1 MPAVRSRSGSIGDDC
16 SVTGLREVLVPSM
29 PLARFRDLIGD
40 ERYETLEAAAARAR
54 TVLDG
59 HTLWNV
65 NSTASG
71 GGVAEMLNV
80 LVGYTRG
87 AGLDVRWL
95 VTQGDEQFFAITKRI
110 HNRIHGV
117 KGDDGDLGP
126 AEAAHYDRITA
137 ENAALL
143 REQLHPG
150 DVALLHDP
158 QTAGLCQH
166 LCESGVHVI
175 WRCHIGS
182 NDTDE
187 WTEQAWSFVVPRVKA
202 ADAFVFS
209 RAQYVPEGIPS
220 YRVHVIPPSIDPF
233 SPKNR
238 ALDPVDVDRIV
249 RRVGIYPGDVE
260 GPAVRFVRGDGTDD
274 VVQHS
279 ASIVGDGPLDPR
291 LPLVVQVSRWDRLK
305 DMQGVMMAFAD
316 GVVGRVAANLA
327 LVGPTV
333 AGVADDPEG
342 AAVLQECTDAW
353 HRLRLEAQTRIRLV
367 SLPMADIEANAL
379 MVNALQR
386 TCTIA
391 VQKSLAEGFGLTVA
405 EAMWKAKP
413 VVASPVGGIV
423 DQIAPGTGVLLDDP
437 RDLDACGSTVAG
449 LLEQPD
455 RMASIGANAVEHVV
469 DHFVGDRH
477 LLQYGTLLAEV
488 LGVNSAE
495 DRSG

>member
-1 MPAVRSRSGSIGDDC
+1 MMANVAR
-16 SVTGLREVLVPSM
+16 LREVLVPSL
-29 PLARFRDLIGD
+29 PLSRFRELIGD

-54 TVLDG
+54 SLLDG
-59 HTLWNV
+59 HTVWNI

-95 VTQGDEQFFAITKRI
+95 VTHGDEQFFAITKRI
-110 HNRIHGV
+110 HNRIHGA

-126 AEAAHYDRITA
+126 AEAAHFERISA

-158 QTAGLCQH
+158 QTAGLCQP
-166 LCESGVHVI
+166 LRDCGVRVL

-182 NDTDE
+182 DHENE
-187 WTEQAWSFVVPRVKA
+187 WTEQAWSSVIPHVRE

-209 RAQYVPEGIPS
+209 RLQYVPEGLARD
-220 YRVHVIPPSIDPF
+220 RVHVIPPSIDPF

-238 ALDPVDVDRIV
+238 ALDPLDVDRIV
-249 RRVGIYPGDVE
+249 RRVGIYPGDVQ
-260 GPAVRFVRGDGTDD
+260 GPAARFVRGDGSDG
-274 VVQHS
+274 VVERP
-279 ASIVGDGPLDPR
+279 ASIVGAGPLDPR
-291 LPLVVQVSRWDRLK
+291 LPLVVQVSRWDHLK
-305 DMQGVMMAFAD
+305 DMQGVMTGFAD

-327 LVGPTV
+327 LVGPSV

-342 AAVLQECTDAW
+342 AEVLQECIDAW
-353 HRLRLEAQTRIRLV
+353 SRLPVEAQACIRLV
-367 SLPMADIEANAL
+367 SLPMDDIEENAL

-423 DQIAPGTGVLLDDP
+423 DQIEPGTGVLLGDP
-437 RDLDACGSTVAG
+437 RDLDAFGRTVAG

-455 RMASIGANAVEHVV
+455 EMASLGANAVEHVV

-477 LLQYGTLLAEV
+477 LLKYGALLAEV
-488 LGVNSAE
+488 LGVSPAE
-495 DRSG
+495 DRSA

>member
-1 MPAVRSRSGSIGDDC
+1 VPIRDDC
-16 SVTGLREVLVPSM
+16 GVTGLREVLLPSL

-54 TVLDG
+54 SRLDG

-71 GGVAEMLNV
+71 GGVAEMLEV

-95 VTQGDEQFFAITKRI
+95 VTHGDQEFFAITKRI

-117 KGDDGDLGP
+117 PGDDGDLGSR
-126 AEAAHYDRITA
+126 ETAHYARITA
-137 ENAALL
+137 ENADLL
-143 REQLHPG
+143 RQQLRPG

-158 QTAGLCQH
+158 QTAGLCGPLREH
-166 LCESGVHVI
+166 GVRVV
-175 WRCHIGS
+175 WRCHIGADHR
-182 NDTDE
+182 NE
-187 WTEQAWSFVVPRVKA
+187 WTEQAWAFLLPHVLEA
-202 ADAFVFS
+202 EAFVFS
-209 RAQYVPEGIPS
+209 LAQYVPEALPPE
-220 YRVHVIPPSIDPF
+220 RVQIIPPSIDPF

-249 RRVGIYPGDVE
+249 RRVGLYPGDIE
-260 GPAVRFVRGDGTDD
+260 GPAARFVRGDGTDGLVD
-274 VVQHS
+274 RHS
-279 ASIVGDGPLDPR
+279 SMVGDGPLDPG
-291 LPLVVQVSRWDRLK
+291 LPLVLQVSRWDHLK
-305 DMQGVMMAFAD
+305 DMRGVMLGFAD
-316 GVVGRVAANLA
+316 RVVGRVDANLA
-327 LVGPTV
+327 LVGPSV
-333 AGVADDPEG
+333 AGVTDDPEG
-342 AAVLQECTDAW
+342 AMVLDECIEAW
-353 HRLRLEAQTRIRLV
+353 HRLPQDAQARIRLV
-367 SLPMADIEANAL
+367 SLPMEDIEENAL

-386 TCTIA
+386 TSTVA

-437 RDLDACGSTVAG
+437 RDLDAFGDTVVG

-455 RMASIGANAVEHVV
+455 EVARLGANAVVHVV

-477 LLQYGTLLAEV
+477 LRRYGALLEDL
-488 LGVNSAE
+488 LGVSPSE
-495 DRSG
+495 DRSE